1 MRTTKKILC
10 MLSLSLILVEAHAQN
25 NKTTFSLQE
34 AIEYA
39 LQNNVNSIN
48 ASKDIEKGRHHINE
62 NIGSGLV
69 QINANAQYNYNI
81 KPPVFIFPNVL
92 GPNPD
97 PNQFVAID
105 AAPLNSM
112 NASATAS
119 MLVVSG
125 QYFIGI
131 QTAKIFLEL
140 TKQQKIKTDR
150 EVKEQVYKSY
160 YLVLIAAE
168 SERILDSSLKI
179 VNRSV
184 FETEQLHKEGL
195 IEELDVEQLKLIQFN
210 TQDAYNQIK
219 QSKELALM
227 SLKFQIGYPL
237 EKEIQLTDNLEKLIR
252 SAQFEGLISTL
263 TDSIDVRSNIDYKL
277 ISQKLLIDKK
287 QIQLQRAAAFPSLST
302 FFTVGGNFFNNE
314 RWLFLGN
321 GTTSNLNGVIWGFQ
335 LNVPIFSSWSRVS
348 KLQQLKIEM
357 QKTLNLQHN
366 VERGL
371 LLGYSNAKTQV
382 TNNYKRYLTAKKGF
396 ELAEKI
402 RRVNNIKYREGLISS
417 LNLSQS
423 EQQYFESQQKYF
435 QAVFELLNA
444 KIELDKS
451 MNKF

>member
-1 MRTTKKILC
+1 MRTTKKIFC
-10 MLSLSLILVEAHAQN
+10 VLSLSLILIEAHTQN

-39 LQNNVNSIN
+39 LQNNVNAIN
-48 ASKDIEKGRHHINE
+48 ASKDIEKGRHLINE

-69 QINANAQYNYNI
+69 QINGNAQYNYNI

-131 QTAKIFLEL
+131 QTAKTFLEL

-150 EVKEQVYKSY
+150 DVKEQVYKSY

-227 SLKFQIGYPL
+227 SLKFQMGYPI
-237 EKEIQLTDNLEKLIR
+237 EKEIQLTDNLENLIR

-357 QKTLNLQHN
+357 QKTQNLQRN

>member
-1 MRTTKKILC
+1 MSTSKKILLI
-10 MLSLSLILVEAHAQN
+10 LSFSLILMEVHAQN
-25 NKTTFSLQE
+25 TKTSFSLEE
-34 AIEYA
+34 AIEFA

-48 ASKDIEKGRHHINE
+48 ASKDIEKGRHLINE

-69 QINANAQYNYNI
+69 QINGNAQYNYNI

-92 GPNPD
+92 GPNPNPD
-97 PNQFVAID
+97 EFVAID

-112 NASATAS
+112 TASLTAS

-131 QTAKIFLEL
+131 QTAKTFLEL
-140 TKQQKIKTDR
+140 TKQQKAKTDR

-160 YLVLIAAE
+160 YLVLIAGE

-184 FETEQLHKEGL
+184 FETEQLYKEGL
-195 IEELDVEQLKLIQFN
+195 IEELDVEQLKLIQYN

-219 QSKELALM
+219 QSKELAIM
-227 SLKFQIGYPL
+227 ALKFQMGYSL
-237 EKEIQLTDNLEKLIR
+237 EKEIQLTDKFDNLIQN
-252 SAQFEGLISTL
+252 SQFEGLVSTL
-263 TDSIDVRSNIDYKL
+263 TDSVDVRSNIDYKM

-287 QIQLQRAAAFPSLST
+287 QIQLQKAAAYPSLST
-302 FFTVGGNFFNNE
+302 FFTVGGNFFNNQ
-314 RWLFLGN
+314 RWLFLGD
-321 GTTSNLNGVIWGFQ
+321 GTSSNLNGVIWGFQ
-335 LNVPIFSSWSRVS
+335 MNVPVFSSWSRVS
-348 KLQQLKIEM
+348 KLKQLKIEM
-357 QKTLNLQHN
+357 QKTQNLQRN

-371 LLGYSNAKTQV
+371 QLGYRNAKTQV
-382 TNNYKRYLTAKKGF
+382 TDNFKRYLTAKKSF

-402 RRVNNIKYREGLISS
+402 RRVNSIKYREGLISS

-423 EQQYFESQQKYF
+423 EQQYFENQQKYF

>member
-1 MRTTKKILC
+1 MRTSKKILC
-10 MLSLSLILVEAHAQN
+10 VLSLSLVFLETHSQN

-48 ASKDIEKGRHHINE
+48 ASKDIEKGRHLINE

-69 QINANAQYNYNI
+69 QINGNAQYNYNI

-92 GPNPD
+92 GPNPN
-97 PNQFVAID
+97 PNEFVAIN

-119 MLVVSG
+119 MLVVNG

-131 QTAKIFLEL
+131 QTAKTFLEL

-150 EVKEQVYKSY
+150 DVKEQVYKSY
-160 YLVLIAAE
+160 YLALIAAE

-195 IEELDVEQLKLIQFN
+195 IEELDVEQLKLIQYN

-227 SLKFQIGYPL
+227 SLKFQMGYPL
-237 EKEIQLTDNLEKLIR
+237 EKEILLTDNLENLIQT
-252 SAQFEGLISTL
+252 AQFEGLISTL

-321 GTTSNLNGVIWGFQ
+321 GTSSNLNGVIWGFQ

-357 QKTLNLQHN
+357 QKTQNLQRN

-371 LLGYSNAKTQV
+371 LLGYSNAKNQV

-444 KIELDKS
+444 KIELDKT

>member
-1 MRTTKKILC
+1 MRTTKKIFC
-10 MLSLSLILVEAHAQN
+10 VLSLSLILVEAHTQN

-34 AIEYA
+34 AIQYA
-39 LQNNVNSIN
+39 LENNVNSIN
-48 ASKDIEKGRHHINE
+48 ASKDIEKGRHLINE

-69 QINANAQYNYNI
+69 QINGNAQYNYNI

-97 PNQFVAID
+97 PTQFVAID

-112 NASATAS
+112 NASVTAS
-119 MLVVSG
+119 MLVVNG

-131 QTAKIFLEL
+131 QTAKTFLEL

-150 EVKEQVYKSY
+150 DVKEQVYKSY
-160 YLVLIAAE
+160 YLVLIATE

-227 SLKFQIGYPL
+227 SLKFHMGYPL
-237 EKEIQLTDNLEKLIR
+237 EKVIQLTDNLENLIR

-357 QKTLNLQHN
+357 QKTQNLQRN

-382 TNNYKRYLTAKKGF
+382 TNNYKRYLTAKKAF
-396 ELAEKI
+396 DLAEKI
-402 RRVNNIKYREGLISS
+402 RHVNNIKYREGLISS

>member
-1 MRTTKKILC
+1 MRTTQKILC
-10 MLSLSLILVEAHAQN
+10 VLSTCFMLIKAPAQN
-25 NKTTFSLQE
+25 NKTAFSLQE
-34 AIEYA
+34 AIDFA
-39 LQNNVNSIN
+39 LQNNVNAIN
-48 ASKDIEKGRHHINE
+48 ASKDIEKGRHLINE

-69 QINANAQYNYNI
+69 QINASAQYNYNI

-97 PNQFVAID
+97 PNQFVAIN

-119 MLVVSG
+119 MVVVSG

-131 QTAKIFLEL
+131 QTAKTFLEL

-150 EVKEQVYKSY
+150 EVKEQVYKTY
-160 YLVLIAAE
+160 YLVLIAGE

-179 VNRSV
+179 INRSV

-195 IEELDVEQLKLIQFN
+195 IEALDVEQLRLIQYN

-219 QSKELALM
+219 QSKELALI
-227 SLKFQIGYPL
+227 SLKYQMGYPM
-237 EKEIQLTDNLEKLIR
+237 EKEIQLTDNLENLIHA
-252 SAQFEGLISTL
+252 AQFEGLISSL

-287 QIQLQRAAAFPSLST
+287 QIQLQRAAAYPSLST

-314 RWLFLGN
+314 RWLFLGE
-321 GTTSNLNGVIWGFQ
+321 GTSSNLNGVIWGFQ

-357 QKTLNLQHN
+357 QKTQNLQRN

-371 LLGYSNAKTQV
+371 QLGYHNAKTQV

>member
-1 MRTTKKILC
+1 MNIKKRILFI
-10 MLSLSLILVEAHAQN
+10 LSFSLILMEVHAQN
-25 NKTTFSLQE
+25 TKTTFSLQE
-34 AIEYA
+34 AIEFA
-39 LQNNVNSIN
+39 LQNNTNSIN
-48 ASKDIEKGRHHINE
+48 ASKDIEKGRHLINE
-62 NIGSGLV
+62 NIGSGLL
-69 QINANAQYNYNI
+69 QINGNAQYNYNI

-92 GPNPD
+92 GPNPN
-97 PNQFVAID
+97 PNEFVAIN

-112 NASATAS
+112 TASVTAS

-131 QTAKIFLEL
+131 QTAKTFLEL
-140 TKQQKIKTDR
+140 SKQQKAKTDR

-160 YLVLIAAE
+160 YLVLIANE
-168 SERILDSSLKI
+168 SERLLDSSLKI
-179 VNRSV
+179 INRSV

-195 IEELDVEQLKLIQFN
+195 IEELDVEQLKLIQYN

-227 SLKFQIGYPL
+227 SLKFQMGYPL
-237 EKEIQLTDNLEKLIR
+237 DKEMQLTDKFDNLIQT
-252 SAQFEGLISTL
+252 SQFEGLVSTL
-263 TDSIDVRSNIDYKL
+263 TDSVDVRSNIDYKL

-287 QIQLQRAAAFPSLST
+287 QIQLQKAAAFPSLST
-302 FFTVGGNFFNNE
+302 FFTVGGNFFNNQ
-314 RWLFLGN
+314 RWLFLGE
-321 GTTSNLNGVIWGFQ
+321 GTSSNLNGVIWGFQ

-348 KLQQLKIEM
+348 KLKQLKIEM
-357 QKTLNLQHN
+357 QKTQNLQRN

-371 LLGYSNAKTQV
+371 QLGYRNAKMQV
-382 TNNYKRYLTAKKGF
+382 TDNFKRYLTAKKAF

-402 RRVNNIKYREGLISS
+402 RRVNSIKYREGLISS